1 MAGVPALAIVFAARG
16 LALGAGK
23 KMLDMKMQENLAAC
37 EERGIDISDMYADEE
52 TYGEAYRNRPWFLV
66 GPWTPIKPGEPKF
79 EPTKFNGVL
88 RQCVKIHDARIE
100 AKELGVDLSDVTEET
115 YGIKQWQE
123 IYKRMEAGRKAAGK
137 A

>member
-1 MAGVPALAIVFAARG
+1 M
-16 LALGAGK
+16 
-23 KMLDMKMQENLAAC
+23 
-37 EERGIDISDMYADEE
+37 
-52 TYGEAYRNRPWFLV
+52 

-88 RQCVKIHDARIE
+88 RQRVKIHDARIE

-123 IYKRMEAGRKAAGK
+123 IYKRMEAGRKAAESLRPRGRRK
-137 A
+137 SPGELSPPAPPSSPSPSRGRRRHARRRPRRAPAPRCAHARSAEGGQRPPPR